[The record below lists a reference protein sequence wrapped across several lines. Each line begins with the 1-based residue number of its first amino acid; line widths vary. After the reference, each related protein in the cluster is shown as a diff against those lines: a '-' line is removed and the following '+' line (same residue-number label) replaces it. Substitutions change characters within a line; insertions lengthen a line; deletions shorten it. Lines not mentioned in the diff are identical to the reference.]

1 MTFSMSVVDK
11 SARLALEAEDEENAM
26 SSKVGPI
33 NSDKTSTN
41 QKEYCRQ
48 ILMPSF
54 KILGAGRRKEKRERR
69 AG

>member
-41 QKEYCRQ
+41 QE
-48 ILMPSF
+48 I
-54 KILGAGRRKEKRERR
+54 
-69 AG
+69 